1 MTLSCRLRSCSRS
14 GANWAIIAVSL
25 QYPTQKGNYAYMPRN
40 LSYDLACPRFQSF
53 TVSTA
58 LVGLYRTERRG
69 QHPGFT
75 AVLVIMAQLGPVT
88 CHHNR
93 DLLVSIGASPA
104 IHGIIAFHSC
114 KVVSKHAGSKKS
126 RTAKL
131 ASHQVTPNLMIISE
145 RVIVILC
152 SSIIRRFTLLFYAH
166 HCQPLQR

>member
-1 MTLSCRLRSCSRS
+1 
-14 GANWAIIAVSL
+14 
-25 QYPTQKGNYAYMPRN
+25 MPRN
-40 LSYDLACPRFQSF
+40 LSYDLACSRFQSF

-114 KVVSKHAGSKKS
+114 KVVSKVVDDVARMLPQFSDVP
-126 RTAKL
+126 
-131 ASHQVTPNLMIISE
+131 ASLSPFGLRHP
-145 RVIVILC
+145 
-152 SSIIRRFTLLFYAH
+152 YAA
-166 HCQPLQR
+166 